1 MPQPLEEPASD
12 LLDVVPIVMRDIRSE
27 MRSRRSHDLTVPQFR
42 ALLFLNRNK
51 GSSLLDVAKFMGLA
65 SPSVC
70 RLIDALVSR
79 EFVTRNEH
87 PEDRR
92 RLKLTVTDHGRH
104 VLEICRKGTL
114 AHLSE
119 RLSLLA
125 PEEREAVVKAL
136 RALRSAFA
144 DRTREVV

>member
-1 MPQPLEEPASD
+1 
-12 LLDVVPIVMRDIRSE
+12 
-27 MRSRRSHDLTVPQFR
+27 
-42 ALLFLNRNK
+42 
-51 GSSLLDVAKFMGLA
+51 
-65 SPSVC
+65 
-70 RLIDALVSR
+70 
-79 EFVTRNEH
+79 
-87 PEDRR
+87 
-92 RLKLTVTDHGRH
+92 LTVTDHGRH